1 MRARRGSGWA
11 QAWLPGMCS
20 TDAVAAVVVRWCCRV
35 LASGGLAQVPRHEDT
50 ADFGCLKRP
59 KMDARRPAASIRPVR
74 MELIEA

>member
-20 TDAVAAVVVRWCCRV
+20 TDAVAAVAECSSCQL
-35 LASGGLAQVPRHEDT
+35 LAAKGGAGAAARMHGGFWL
-50 ADFGCLKRP
+50 LK
-59 KMDARRPAASIRPVR
+59 KTQMDARRPAASIRPVR